1 MLLRTLKMSFW
12 VVYDH
17 LGKLL
22 IVNILSACCV
32 LLPLLYA
39 LRVYADG
46 NLQKTVLISLPIT
59 AITLVC
65 TVPVVQV
72 GLLWMLKEIIEKRDS
87 SLKTYFVGIRLFGI
101 RAACLGFVYVM
112 STICLLTS
120 VWFYGVRL
128 GDRSPFI
135 GYSLSAI
142 AGWVWL
148 FLLLSAMMVLP
159 SLVNKNASIGGSMKI
174 AAVLLIDNPLFM
186 TGLAAHALILLAFC
200 IAPPVFLL
208 FSFAP
213 LAALQG
219 SAYEMLSRKYA
230 AIQEHAAKTGK
241 IDKSIVIDFGDGNDE
256 YLCRGFR
263 DLLFPWKE

>member
-22 IVNILSACCV
+22 FLNILSACCV
-32 LLPLLYA
+32 VVPLLYA
-39 LRVYADG
+39 LKVFADG
-46 NLQKTVLISLPIT
+46 NLHKTLFISFPIT
-59 AITLVC
+59 AITLVF
-65 TVPVVQV
+65 TVPVIQV
-72 GLLWMLKEIIEKRDS
+72 GLLWMLKEIIEKKDG
-87 SLKTYFVGIRLFGI
+87 SLKTYFMGIRLFGI

-120 VWFYGVRL
+120 VWFYGARL
-128 GDRSPFI
+128 GKWSPLA
-135 GYSLSAI
+135 GYGLSAI
-142 AGWVWL
+142 AAWVCL
-148 FLLLSAMMVLP
+148 FLLLSSIMVLP
-159 SLVNKNASIGGSMKI
+159 SLVNKNAGIGGSMKI

-186 TGLAAHALILLAFC
+186 AGLAAHAFILLAFC

-213 LAALQG
+213 LAALQS

-230 AIQEHAAKTGK
+230 AITEHASKTGK
-241 IDKSIVIDFGDGNDE
+241 IDKSIAIDFGDENDE